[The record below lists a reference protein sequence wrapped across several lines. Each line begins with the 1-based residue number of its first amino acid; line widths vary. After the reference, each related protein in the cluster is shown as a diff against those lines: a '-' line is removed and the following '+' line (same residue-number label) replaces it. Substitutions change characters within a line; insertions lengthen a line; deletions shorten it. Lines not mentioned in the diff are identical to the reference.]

1 MHGFSPATATVTP
14 DASLCHL
21 HSPDLAVSPPLFPS
35 FPNFLSSHS
44 SSSSLILT
52 YSQLSLGS
60 ELDSVLEP
68 PNFLPSEVSYSG
80 SSGPCSSYGS
90 PTSQPA
96 LVQRSMSSHS
106 LQKNRVSYRP
116 GVMISSFFDVEVPA
130 VRRVYSS
137 GDLQGRTERACSSES
152 SLIIEGMTKAC
163 RYSPEEKRERIE
175 RYKTKRNQ
183 RNFNKKIKYECRKTL
198 ADSRKRIRGR
208 FARNEEIENS
218 NSTSSPIE
226 TWSCYDN
233 AMVEE
238 DTQDDGSWITFLD
251 SYSVN

>member
-1 MHGFSPATATVTP
+1 MLLLLDSQINGQRSLNPYLTPSISHPSLSFHKPKVTTKYSNSSPSSFLRHLIMHGFSPATATATVTP

-44 SSSSLILT
+44 SSSSLLLT

-68 PNFLPSEVSYSG
+68 PSFLPSEVSYSG

-96 LVQRSMSSHS
+96 LIQRSMSSHS
-106 LQKNRVSYRP
+106 LQKNRVSYGP
-116 GVMISSFFDVEVPA
+116 GVAISSFFDVEVPA

-137 GDLQGRTERACSSES
+137 GDLQVSFASSS
-152 SLIIEGMTKAC
+152 K
-163 RYSPEEKRERIE
+163 
-175 RYKTKRNQ
+175 
-183 RNFNKKIKYECRKTL
+183 L
-198 ADSRKRIRGR
+198 AAK
-208 FARNEEIENS
+208 
-218 NSTSSPIE
+218 
-226 TWSCYDN
+226 C
-233 AMVEE
+233 
-238 DTQDDGSWITFLD
+238 
-251 SYSVN
+251 

>member
-1 MHGFSPATATVTP
+1 MHTFSTVTGTITA

-21 HSPDLAVSPPLFPS
+21 HSPDHAVSPPLFPS
-35 FPNFLSSHS
+35 FPNFFSSHT
-44 SSSSLILT
+44 SSSSLLPT
-52 YSQLSLGS
+52 YSQLS
-60 ELDSVLEP
+60 ELDLVLESSG
-68 PNFLPSEVSYSG
+68 FLPSEVSYSG

-96 LVQRSMSSHS
+96 LIHRSMSSHS
-106 LQKNRVSYRP
+106 LQKNRVSHGP
-116 GVMISSFFDVEVPA
+116 GARSSSLFDADGPA

-137 GDLQGRTERACSSES
+137 GDLQGRTERGCSSES
-152 SLIIEGMTKAC
+152 SLIIERMTKAC

-198 ADSRKRIRGR
+198 ADSRRRIRGR
-208 FARNEEIENS
+208 FARNEETENS
-218 NSTSSPIE
+218 NSTSSPVE
-226 TWSCYDN
+226 TWSYYDN

-238 DTQDDGSWITFLD
+238 DTQDDGSWITFLG